1 MLDHVSEMD
10 VEDIFSYARHG
21 RVADVERLLDR
32 GIPVDVRDVHGST
45 LLIIACQNG
54 NKKVAKAVLRRAG
67 DINAKNHKGCHLIML
82 PVDDNMTLSSYFFII
97 LGNTALHYC
106 YQYGYGETL
115 GEYLISKGANMNAK
129 NNIGKVTWDGI

>member
-1 MLDHVSEMD
+1 MLSLFYIGMLDHVSEMD

-67 DINAKNHKGCHLIML
+67 DINAKNHKGCLCL
-82 PVDDNMTLSSYFFII
+82 FFYRG
-97 LGNTALHYC
+97 LR
-106 YQYGYGETL
+106 
-115 GEYLISKGANMNAK
+115 
-129 NNIGKVTWDGI
+129 